1 MERRSTEIDQAN
13 QNGSQVRK
21 VGLPPPVK
29 RGEDMETEINI
40 IDADKIGSATSPLN
54 LGRTVAVVPSS
65 RIPRAGDVV
74 VVSALT
80 DSATYN
86 MLELPT
92 GRLAKINPGD
102 VLIGVLGRRRAL
114 KGFVGDVPATVNAGD
129 QLHLLNM
136 GGVIGSCTGHHSS
149 LSDAIQVEVIGL
161 ASDEHGR
168 VLNIADAALPLRT
181 SLGETAPL
189 VIIAGTCMNSGKTYA
204 ATELIKQAT
213 RAGLQVAAAKLSG
226 IACLR
231 DTLNMADHGA
241 TAIASFLD
249 CGLPSTVGATDLASV
264 AKTIISRLNES
275 SPDLI
280 VIELGDGLLG
290 GYSVESVFADK
301 ELRGATAGLVFCAT
315 DYVGAWGGI
324 QLLRQRGIEIDAMAG
339 SVTDS
344 QMGEDFIESEFG
356 VPAANARRN
365 GARLF
370 KLLEPKVAA
379 FGIRVSS
386 SESVISQDD
395 NLEKSEVPVGG
406 LR

>member
-1 MERRSTEIDQAN
+1 MNTE
-13 QNGSQVRK
+13 
-21 VGLPPPVK
+21 L
-29 RGEDMETEINI
+29 NI

-54 LGRTVAVVPSS
+54 LGRTNAVVPSS
-65 RIPRAGDVV
+65 SSPRAGDVV
-74 VVSALT
+74 VVRALT

-114 KGFVGDVPATVNAGD
+114 KGFVGDVPATVNAGGR
-129 QLHLLNM
+129 LHLLNM

-161 ASDEHGR
+161 ASDEEGR
-168 VLNIADAALPLRT
+168 VVNIADVALPPRT

-213 RAGLQVAAAKLSG
+213 RAGLRVAAAKLSG

-241 TAIASFLD
+241 IAIASFLD
-249 CGLPSTVGATDLASV
+249 CGLPSTVGATNLAGV
-264 AKTIISRLNES
+264 AKTIIARLNES

-290 GYSVESVFADK
+290 GYSVESVFADA
-301 ELRGATAGLVFCAT
+301 ELRSATAGLVFCAS
-315 DYVGAWGGI
+315 DYVGVWGGI
-324 QLLRQRGIEIDAMAG
+324 ELLRRRGIEVDVIAG

-344 QMGEDFIESEFG
+344 QMGEDFVEKEFG

-365 GARLF
+365 GSRLF
-370 KLLEPKVAA
+370 ELIQSKVQ
-379 FGIRVSS
+379 SP
-386 SESVISQDD
+386 IS
-395 NLEKSEVPVGG
+395 KVCV
-406 LR
+406 

>member
-1 MERRSTEIDQAN
+1 MPDINSN
-13 QNGSQVRK
+13 NGR
-21 VGLPPPVK
+21 
-29 RGEDMETEINI
+29 DIHT

-54 LGRTVAVVPSS
+54 LGRTVAVVLSS
-65 RIPRAGDVV
+65 GSPRAGDVV
-74 VVSALT
+74 VVRTLT

-114 KGFVGDVPATVNAGD
+114 KGFVGDVPETVNAGD
-129 QLHLLNM
+129 ELHLLNM
-136 GGVIGSCTGHHSS
+136 GGVIGSCSGHHSS
-149 LSDAIQVEVIGL
+149 LSDAIKLEVMGL
-161 ASDEHGR
+161 ASDAQGR
-168 VLNIADAALPLRT
+168 VLNIADAALPPQT
-181 SLGETAPL
+181 TLGETAPL

-213 RAGLQVAAAKLSG
+213 RSGLRVAAAKLSG

-241 TAIASFLD
+241 IAIASFLD
-249 CGLPSTVGATDLASV
+249 CGLPSTVGATNLASV
-264 AKTIISRLNES
+264 AKTIIARLNES

-290 GYSVESVFADK
+290 GYSVDSVFEDA
-301 ELRGATAGLVFCAT
+301 ELREATAGLVFCAS

-324 QLLRQRGIEIDAMAG
+324 ELLRRRGIEIDVIAG

-344 QMGEDFIESEFG
+344 QMGQDFIELEFG

-365 GARLF
+365 GERLF
-370 KLLEPKVAA
+370 ELVGSKVSS
-379 FGIRVSS
+379 FGFRVSS
-386 SESVISQDD
+386 SPVQQETKTTDSGIAVI
-395 NLEKSEVPVGG
+395 
-406 LR
+406 

>member
-1 MERRSTEIDQAN
+1 MKTQN
-13 QNGSQVRK
+13 Q
-21 VGLPPPVK
+21 
-29 RGEDMETEINI
+29 I

-54 LGRTVAVVPSS
+54 LGRTNPLVLSS
-65 RIPRAGDVV
+65 ESPRAGDVV
-74 VVSALT
+74 VVRALT

-114 KGFVGDVPATVNAGD
+114 KGFVGDVPGTVSAGD
-129 QLHLLNM
+129 HLHLLNM
-136 GGVIGSCTGHHSS
+136 GGVIGKCTGHHSS

-161 ASDEHGR
+161 ACDEAGR
-168 VLNIADAALPLRT
+168 LMNIADAALTPRT
-181 SLGETAPL
+181 TLGDTAPL

-213 RAGLQVAAAKLSG
+213 RAGMRVAAAKLSG

-241 TAIASFLD
+241 IAIASFLD
-249 CGLPSTVGATDLASV
+249 CGLPSTVGATNLSSV
-264 AKTIISRLNES
+264 AKTIIARLNES

-290 GYSVESVFADK
+290 GYSVESVFDDL
-301 ELRGATAGLVFCAT
+301 ELREATAGLVFCAS

-324 QLLRQRGIEIDAMAG
+324 ELLRRRGIEIDVIAG

-344 QMGEDFIESEFG
+344 QMGEDFIQKEFG

-365 GARLF
+365 GERLF
-370 KLLEPKVAA
+370 ELLAPKVSS
-379 FGIRVSS
+379 FESKVSS
-386 SESVISQDD
+386 SDSKLLHHK
-395 NLEKSEVPVGG
+395 NSEHNKIETEG
-406 LR
+406 LLV